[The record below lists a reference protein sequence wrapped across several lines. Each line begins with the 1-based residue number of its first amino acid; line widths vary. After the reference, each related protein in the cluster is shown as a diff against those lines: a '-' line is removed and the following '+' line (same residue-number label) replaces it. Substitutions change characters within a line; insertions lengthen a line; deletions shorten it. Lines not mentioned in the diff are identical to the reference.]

1 MWRWH
6 NRRCVW
12 DKVAP
17 DWAGE
22 EEWSI
27 DKEKCQAIEDKRD
40 FITFYTAECQ
50 SIRLCTGQELETR
63 NGKLNVKNQE

>member
-6 NRRCVW
+6 NRGCVW

-17 DWAGE
+17 ERAGE

-40 FITFYTAECQ
+40 FTTFYTAGCQ
-50 SIRLCTGQELETR
+50 TFDCAQDKNWRQETES
-63 NGKLNVKNQE
+63 